1 LNVEEILGL
10 RMVSVHN
17 SHMYLKVMKDIRG
30 HIAAGTF
37 AEYRKEFVA
46 NYVPSQR
53 VLSMRG
59 QTAVRGA
66 DE

>member
-1 LNVEEILGL
+1 
-10 RMVSVHN
+10 
-17 SHMYLKVMKDIRG
+17 MKDIRA